1 MEFSNRSHAESLI
14 ETMKYYLPGGR
25 EERREMTARL
35 LTVLL
40 EEKALAMLRKRFG
53 LCSYIHLGRMIDD
66 LEALPA
72 AWKEEGL
79 NKIAETQ
86 GKKREAGLKSYKT
99 KVENEKKSKGKQ
111 PSPPLAADKD
121 SGVGREGEEGA

>member
-1 MEFSNRSHAESLI
+1 MEFNNRAHAENLI
-14 ETMKYYLPGGR
+14 ETMKYYLPGDR
-25 EERREMTARL
+25 EERREMTSRL

-66 LEALPA
+66 LEALPS

-79 NKIAETQ
+79 NEIAETQ
-86 GKKREAGLKSYKT
+86 GKKREAGLKSYRT
-99 KVENEKKSKGKQ
+99 RVENEKKGKGKQ
-111 PSPPLAADKD
+111 PSAPLAEDKD
-121 SGVGREGEEGA
+121 SGAGRGGEEKA